1 MSRKAL
7 VVGMSNYPRQQE
19 LTACVNDANEVSRL
33 LKKNWDNSGNFQ
45 VLKKLNPN
53 TTEDL
58 VMALH
63 DLFNDPNEVAL
74 FYFSGHGILN
84 AMGTAN
90 IATLD
95 ATHDLSGIP
104 MSYILALA
112 NKSPAL
118 NRIIILDCCFSGSIA
133 EPQKFYQSEPLCQGV
148 TVLTACSVFEAAIAL
163 TEYSTFTSLMI
174 EALKG
179 GAADLNGEITPGSI
193 YSFIDQAMGTWDQR
207 PMFKTNVTGFTSLR
221 QIEPPVAFEVLMNLI
236 VYFEHSTSEIQL
248 DRRYESTAPEADPNF
263 TTTFQELQKL
273 ARVGLVVP
281 IGEKHMYWAAMNSK
295 SCKLTPLGRHYW
307 RLAKED
313 KL

>member
-7 VVGMSNYPRQQE
+7 VVGMSNYRGEKE
-19 LTACVNDANEVSRL
+19 LRACVNDANEVSNL
-33 LKKNWDNSGNFQ
+33 LKKNWDNTGNFQ
-45 VLKKLNPN
+45 VLKKLNPDS
-53 TTEDL
+53 TEELL
-58 VMALH
+58 VALN
-63 DLFNDPNEVAL
+63 DLFKDPNEVAL

-104 MSYILALA
+104 MSYILGLA

-148 TVLTACSVFEAAIAL
+148 TVLTACSEFEAAIAL
-163 TEYSTFTSLMI
+163 NEFSTFTSLMI

-207 PMFKTNVTGFTSLR
+207 PMFKTNVTGFISLR
-221 QIEPPVAFEVLMNLI
+221 QVEPPISFDVLMNLI
-236 VYFEHSTSEIQL
+236 VHFEYPTSEIPL
-248 DRRYESTAPEADPNF
+248 DKRHEHTAPEADPDL
-263 TTTFQELQKL
+263 TTKFQELQKL
-273 ARVGLVVP
+273 ARVGLVIP
-281 IGEKHMYWAAMNSK
+281 IGEKHMYWAAMNNK